1 MRAVELHF
9 SKGTV
14 NSLGPTGRDATPV
27 RNRML
32 VRDMVEPQLEPNN
45 PLLEQLR
52 KAIAAKNY
60 TLPSLPESAI
70 KLRKA
75 LSDPMVQNSSVTK
88 MLSSDPVLVGRLLQ
102 TANSPLF
109 RGLSKISDLDMAVT
123 RLGLS
128 CIQNLVMSLTVSALF
143 RDAGKKWMQDKLL
156 EIWNNCIKIAALSEV
171 IARRCDHLENSEA
184 LLIGL
189 IHDIGSIPI
198 IQMCSKQY
206 GKPDNPTILDDAIVR
221 LAPPLSSWILE
232 HWELNERLTPVPSQ
246 LSDVMR
252 EHDEPADYADIIQV
266 ARLHVYRNKPHPLGK
281 VPWHEVPAFK
291 KLSLTPEASIEIIKE
306 AREEIKAVIELL
318 Q

>member
-1 MRAVELHF
+1 
-9 SKGTV
+9 
-14 NSLGPTGRDATPV
+14 
-27 RNRML
+27 
-32 VRDMVEPQLEPNN
+32 MVEPQLAPNN

-75 LSDPMVQNSSVTK
+75 LSDPMVQNSHVTK

-156 EIWNNCIKIAALSEV
+156 DIWNNSIKIAALSEV
-171 IARRCDHLENSEA
+171 IARRCNHLENSEA

-198 IQMCSKQY
+198 IQMCGKQY
-206 GKPDNPTILDDAIVR
+206 GKPDNPGILDEAIVK
-221 LAPPLSSWILE
+221 LAPSLSCWILE
-232 HWELNERLTPVPSQ
+232 HWQLNERLTPVPEKI
-246 LSDVMR
+246 SDLMR
-252 EHDEPADYADIIQV
+252 EHDGPADYSDVIQV

-281 VPWHEVPAFK
+281 VAWQHVPAFG
-291 KLSLTPEASIEIIKE
+291 KLSLTPETSIEIIKE

-318 Q
+318 K

>member
-1 MRAVELHF
+1 
-9 SKGTV
+9 
-14 NSLGPTGRDATPV
+14 
-27 RNRML
+27 
-32 VRDMVEPQLEPNN
+32 MVEPQLAPNN

-75 LSDPMVQNSSVTK
+75 LSDPMVQSSHISK

-143 RDAGKKWMQDKLL
+143 RDSGKKWMQNKLL
-156 EIWNNCIKIAALSEV
+156 EIWNNSIKIAALSEV
-171 IARRCDHLENSEA
+171 IARRCNHLENSEA

-198 IQMCSKQY
+198 IQMCGKQY
-206 GKPDNPTILDDAIVR
+206 GKPDNPAILDEAIVR
-221 LAPPLSSWILE
+221 LAPSLSRWILE
-232 HWELNERLTPVPSQ
+232 HWQLNERLTPVPD
-246 LSDVMR
+246 LISDLMR
-252 EHDEPADYADIIQV
+252 EHDGPADYSDVIQV

-281 VPWHEVPAFK
+281 VPWQKVPAFA
-291 KLSLTPEASIEIIKE
+291 KLSLTPETSIAVIKE
-306 AREEIKAVIELL
+306 AREEIKSVITLL
-318 Q
+318 K

>member
-1 MRAVELHF
+1 
-9 SKGTV
+9 
-14 NSLGPTGRDATPV
+14 
-27 RNRML
+27 
-32 VRDMVEPQLEPNN
+32 MVEPQLAPNN

-75 LSDPMVQNSSVTK
+75 LSDPMVQNSHVSK

-156 EIWNNCIKIAALSEV
+156 EIWNNSIKIAALSEV

-198 IQMCSKQY
+198 IQMCGKQY
-206 GKPDNPTILDDAIVR
+206 GKPDNPEILDEAIVK
-221 LAPPLSSWILE
+221 LAPSLSRWILE
-232 HWELNERLTPVPSQ
+232 HWQLNERLTPVPE
-246 LSDVMR
+246 LISDLMR
-252 EHDEPADYADIIQV
+252 DHEGPADYSDVIQV

-281 VPWHEVPAFK
+281 VAWQNVPAFA
-291 KLSLTPEASIEIIKE
+291 KLSLTPETSMQIIKE
-306 AREEIKAVIELL
+306 AREEIKAVIDLL
-318 Q
+318 K